1 MVLRL
6 TIFAPSAQLLSL
18 IWAVKWPRNWDAR
31 QMSTSA
37 SLVVGVDGST
47 TKAGSSS
54 GVSSKADRSLFLTR
68 RREFDLILIG
78 GNTARTEPYSTT
90 PIPVVVLS
98 RSDISPIAD
107 NPKAHLWNLSPI
119 QALVRGR
126 DEFGPRILVEGGPS
140 LMRELLEAGLIDN
153 FFLTVTEIRGGEN
166 PIDWREMLNHFQFV
180 ERSDVDG
187 TQFFHAHN

>member
-1 MVLRL
+1 
-6 TIFAPSAQLLSL
+6 
-18 IWAVKWPRNWDAR
+18 
-31 QMSTSA
+31 MSTSA

-54 GVSSKADRSLFLTR
+54 GVSSKADRSLFLAR

-107 NPKAHLWNLSPI
+107 NPKAHLWNLSPS
-119 QALVRGR
+119 QALVRARG
-126 DEFGPRILVEGGPS
+126 EFGPRILVEGGPA
-140 LMRELLEAGLIDN
+140 LMRELLEEGLIDD
-153 FFLTVTEIRGGEN
+153 FFLTVTDVSDGEN
-166 PIDWREMLNHFQFV
+166 VIDWREILNHFASC
-180 ERSDVDG
+180 EKSEIDG

>member
-1 MVLRL
+1 
-6 TIFAPSAQLLSL
+6 
-18 IWAVKWPRNWDAR
+18 
-31 QMSTSA
+31 MSTSA

-47 TKAGSSS
+47 SKAGSSG
-54 GVSSKADRSLFLTR
+54 GVSSKADRSLFLAR

-107 NPKAHLWNLSPI
+107 NPQAHLWNLSPS
-119 QALVRGR
+119 QALVRAR

-140 LMRELLEAGLIDN
+140 LMRELLKADLIDD
-153 FFLTVTEIRGGEN
+153 FFLTVTEVGDGEN
-166 PIDWREMLNHFQFV
+166 TIDWRELLTHFTSC
-180 ERSDVDG
+180 EKSEIDG
-187 TQFFHAHN
+187 TLFFHAHN